1 MTLAAEALRWN
12 RQPPPDMRRAAP
24 DIYRSLRSAGADSAR
39 AWLQLEF
46 KGVRAGSLW
55 TDLWH
60 VATQID
66 FILGKAAS
74 PEEALHWLGVDDNL
88 ELLLRR
94 LASHI
99 YMERTNDKAGATAML
114 GVRPPGSAS
123 DIAPTW
129 LVGEVTC
136 HSKAEHQ
143 RAERVAADTRRSTQQ
158 ERGGARGRGRGEQ
171 SGRGGG
177 GSGATGDEAKGD
189 RGRGRGR
196 GGGRG
201 LRKTQG

>member
-1 MTLAAEALRWN
+1 MATTRIRRPSNRFVSAAGPRSGLSGA
-12 RQPPPDMRRAAP
+12 QPPRHQVFAEGGWP
-24 DIYRSLRSAGADSAR
+24 SQEL
-39 AWLQLEF
+39 LHT
-46 KGVRAGSLW
+46 V
-55 TDLWH
+55 
-60 VATQID
+60 
-66 FILGKAAS
+66 GKAAS

-99 YMERTNDKAGATAML
+99 YMERTGDKAGATAMR

-123 DIAPTW
+123 DIAPSW

-136 HSKAEHQ
+136 RSKAERQ

-177 GSGATGDEAKGD
+177 GSAATGDEAKSD
-189 RGRGRGR
+189 KGRGRGR

-201 LRKTQG
+201 PRKTQG